1 MKRILF
7 GCIAILFV
15 SSSPL
20 LAQSKVSKRDVQ
32 KATNDLIALYQLDQT
47 QQQKAYEIQER
58 KLENLAQVETI
69 KKTDYDTYLR
79 KRRAVQIGADHAI
92 KRLLN
97 ESQLKIYQEKQEARR
112 ALEAEKMRELKQ
124 KGASNEEIQRALLEI
139 Q

>member
-15 SSSPL
+15 TSSSL
-20 LAQSKVSKRDVQ
+20 WAQSKVSKRDVQ
-32 KATNDLIALYQLDQT
+32 KATNEVAALYQLNEV
-47 QQQKAYEIQER
+47 QQQKVFEIQER

-97 ESQLKIYQEKQEARR
+97 DSQLKVYQSKQDERR
-112 ALEAEKMRELKQ
+112 ALEAEKMLELKR

-139 Q
+139 E

>member
-32 KATNDLIALYQLDQT
+32 KATNDLTALYQLDQA

-69 KKTDYDTYLR
+69 NKTDYDTYLR

-112 ALEAEKMRELKQ
+112 ALEAEKMRELKL
-124 KGASNEEIQRALLEI
+124 KGASKEEIQRALLEI

>member
-15 SSSPL
+15 SSSAL
-20 LAQSKVSKRDVQ
+20 VAQSKVSKRDIQ
-32 KATNDLIALYQLDQT
+32 KATNEIAALYQLNEA

>member
-15 SSSPL
+15 SSSAL
-20 LAQSKVSKRDVQ
+20 VAQSKVSKRDVQ
-32 KATNDLIALYQLDQT
+32 KATNEIAALYQLNEA

>member
-7 GCIAILFV
+7 GCIAILLA

-32 KATNDLIALYQLDQT
+32 KATNELTALYQLDQV

-69 KKTDYDTYLR
+69 NKTDYDTYLR

-92 KRLLN
+92 RRLLN

-112 ALEAEKMRELKQ
+112 ALEAEKMRELKL
-124 KGASNEEIQRALLEI
+124 KGASKEEIQRALLEI

>member
-69 KKTDYDTYLR
+69 NKTDYDTYLR

-112 ALEAEKMRELKQ
+112 ALEAEKMRELKL
-124 KGASNEEIQRALLEI
+124 KGASKEEIQRALLEI

>member
-7 GCIAILFV
+7 GCIAILLA

-32 KATNDLIALYQLDQT
+32 KATSELTALYQLDQT

-58 KLENLAQVETI
+58 KLENLAQAETI

-112 ALEAEKMRELKQ
+112 ALEAEKMRELKL
-124 KGASNEEIQRALLEI
+124 KGASKEEIQRALLEI